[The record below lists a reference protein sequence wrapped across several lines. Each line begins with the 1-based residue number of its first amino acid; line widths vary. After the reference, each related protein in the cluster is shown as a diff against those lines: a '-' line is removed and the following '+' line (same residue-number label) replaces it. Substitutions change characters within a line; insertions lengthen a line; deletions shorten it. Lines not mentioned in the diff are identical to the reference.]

1 MHMHNTDI
9 YLHICTT
16 QACMYSICRN
26 IWIRLY
32 SCTTY
37 MLMLHTGP
45 WALALH
51 VDWDNMGRWKH
62 FCHLSWRASPSI
74 AVGMNHFWLILMLD
88 AKILTSCKW
97 LTGQHMHKLQVTSV
111 SLQSAVRKDY
121 CVVLRSSIPLH
132 PCICSY
138 CTSAPSTC
146 IVPSGQIRGWV
157 LIVWKYLR
165 WWFDR
170 AIRNPLC
177 RLQKGWQETY

>member
-1 MHMHNTDI
+1 
-9 YLHICTT
+9 
-16 QACMYSICRN
+16 
-26 IWIRLY
+26 
-32 SCTTY
+32 

-51 VDWDNMGRWKH
+51 VDWDDMGRWKH

-74 AVGMNHFWLILMLD
+74 GVGMNHFWIN
-88 AKILTSCKW
+88 AWCKILTSCGW

-111 SLQSAVRKDY
+111 SLQSAVHKDY

-146 IVPSGQIRGWV
+146 IAPSGQILGWV
-157 LIVWKYLR
+157 LTVWKYLR
-165 WWFDR
+165 WWSDTLIYGNIWSSTFIDN
-170 AIRNPLC
+170 IVHWLSLPLWNC
-177 RLQKGWQETY
+177 SLCSPLLRVCCFHHARQSISISCPNKVHR